1 MHFNPAKDISDLS
14 GKTIVVTGGSSGL
27 GKESVLQLVK
37 HNPDKVYLAARTS
50 KRGNAAIEEIEKEVP
65 SAKGRIHYLE
75 LDMASFASVKQA
87 ADRIVSENNRID
99 ILMNNAG
106 TTGNPANLTSDG
118 YEIQFGSNYM
128 GPTLFTKL
136 LFPLLQRTAEQPNS
150 DVRIINLSSELFKQA
165 PKEGILF
172 PTLTTPAEELSS
184 VARYGQSKL
193 ANYYFS
199 RLCAQ
204 KYPNMTS
211 TALHPGVVNTGIW
224 DNLKTRRPVLGTLFS
239 IVCSPFLTSVPEGAK
254 MQLWSSTAPKSQ
266 VKNGAFY
273 TSAGNGK
280 EYTQAILNNDKL
292 ANELWDWT
300 EKEFA
305 KHGY

>member
-106 TTGNPANLTSDG
+106 TTGNPASLTSDG

-136 LFPLLQRTAEQPNS
+136 LFPLLQHTAEQPNS

-204 KYPNMTS
+204 KYPNITS
-211 TALHPGVVNTGIW
+211 IALHPGVVNTGIW
-224 DNLKTRRPVLGTLFS
+224 DNLKTRRPVLGTLLS
-239 IVCSPFLTSVPEGAK
+239 IVCGPFLTSVPEGAK

-280 EYTQAILNNDKL
+280 EYMQAILNNDKL

>member
-50 KRGNAAIEEIEKEVP
+50 KRGNAAIEEIEKEVR
-65 SAKGRIHYLE
+65 SSKGRIHYLE

-87 ADRIVSENNRID
+87 ADRILSENNRID

-106 TTGNPANLTSDG
+106 TTGNPASLTSDG

-136 LFPLLQRTAEQPNS
+136 LFPLLQHTAEQPNS
-150 DVRIINLSSELFKQA
+150 DVRIINLSSELFKQG

-204 KYPNMTS
+204 KYPNITS
-211 TALHPGVVNTGIW
+211 IALHPGVVNTGIW
-224 DNLKTRRPVLGTLFS
+224 DNLKTRRPVLGTLLS
-239 IVCSPFLTSVPEGAK
+239 IVCGPFLTSVPEGAK

>member
-1 MHFNPAKDISDLS
+1 MHFNPEKDISDLS

-65 SAKGRIHYLE
+65 SAMGKIHYLE

-87 ADRIVSENNRID
+87 ADRILSENSRLD

-106 TTGNPANLTSDG
+106 TTGNPASVTSDG

-136 LFPLLQRTAEQPNS
+136 LLPLLLQTAEQPNS

-165 PKEGILF
+165 PKESILF
-172 PTLTTPAEELSS
+172 PTLTTPAEEMSS

-199 RLCAQ
+199 KVCSQ
-204 KYPNMTS
+204 KYPNITS
-211 TALHPGVVNTGIW
+211 IALHPGVVNTGIW
-224 DNLKTRRPVLGTLFS
+224 DNLKTRRPVLGTVLS
-239 IVCSPFLTSVPEGAK
+239 IVCGPFLTSVPDGAK

-280 EYTQAILNNDKL
+280 EYTQAILKNHKL
-292 ANELWDWT
+292 ANELWEWT

>member
-1 MHFNPAKDISDLS
+1 MHFNPESDIPDLS

-50 KRGNAAIEEIEKEVP
+50 KRGNAAIEEIEKAVP
-65 SAKGRIHYLE
+65 AAKGKIHYLE
-75 LDMASFASVKQA
+75 VDMASFASVKQA
-87 ADRIVSENNRID
+87 ADRILAENSRLD

-106 TTGNPANLTSDG
+106 TTGNPASTTSDG
-118 YEIQFGSNYM
+118 YEVQFGSNYM

-136 LFPLLQRTAEQPNS
+136 LLPLLLKTAEEPNS

-165 PKEGILF
+165 PSEGILF
-172 PTLTTPAEELSS
+172 PKLTTACEDISS

-199 RLCAQ
+199 KVCAQ
-204 KYPNMTS
+204 KYPNITS
-211 TALHPGVVNTGIW
+211 IALHPGVVNTGIW
-224 DNLKTRRPVLGTLFS
+224 DNLKTRRPVLGTVLS
-239 IVCSPFLTSVPEGAK
+239 VVCGPFLTSIADGAK
-254 MQLWSSTAPKSQ
+254 AQLWASTAKKSE
-266 VKNGAFY
+266 VKSSAFY
-273 TSAGNGK
+273 TPKGNGS
-280 EYTQAILNNDKL
+280 EYTQAILKNDKL
-292 ANELWDWT
+292 ANELWEWT

-305 KHGY
+305 KHGF